1 MTASIRVYDDTV
13 ANSLLFDSSKAT
25 VPVFFK
31 KTTFTYSQ
39 ITSVGSGF
47 SEYGRVNVTGL
58 ISQVHF
64 CFSIQ
69 SDNAELNTTVPSM
82 TSRTTPT
89 IFDGYLKISYELLL
103 TLRWLHTYYPNAV
116 YFVNILELR

>member
-1 MTASIRVYDDTV
+1 MTASIRVYDDTA
-13 ANSLLFDSSKAT
+13 ANTLLFDSSKAT

-31 KTTFTYSQ
+31 KVTFTYSQ
-39 ITSVGSGF
+39 ITLVGTGF
-47 SEYGRVNVTGL
+47 NKYGRVNVTGL
-58 ISQVHF
+58 LSWVHF

-89 IFDGYLKISYELLL
+89 IFDGYLKISYDLLL
-103 TLRWLHTYYPNAV
+103 TLRWLHTYHPNAV